1 MNKTDLAAIWQDQTI
16 SISSFPT
23 VLVTLLI
30 AFAVGVFIFW
40 IYKMNFRGV
49 MYSQNYALSLVL
61 LCIITAPVVLC
72 IRQSLALSLGMVG
85 ALSIVRFRT
94 SVKDPLDTAY
104 MFWSLTMGILIGAG
118 QFFLAA
124 VAVIGIALLIT
135 IISRVAS
142 KPAETFLLVLRGEA
156 GVEGDVT
163 NLLRRLKHM
172 RLKSKTLSGDGVEI
186 TYEIRLERQHDVLI
200 NKLLSIPGVQDATL
214 VSYANE
220 TL

>member
-1 MNKTDLAAIWQDQTI
+1 MNKTDLAAIWENQTI

-30 AFAVGVFIFW
+30 AFAIGVFIFW

-72 IRQSLALSLGMVG
+72 IRQSLALSMGMVG

-94 SVKDPLDTAY
+94 AVKDPLDTAY

-163 NLLRRLKHM
+163 NLLRRRKHM